1 MAWGAPGP
9 VCLVGSAR
17 RPLPSWFC
25 PPRARTPCAQTTR
38 AAVRSAGSPWPGPPA
53 LRPTGPGHLDL
64 PPLGSTRPPPS
75 LRPASRCTWPRVSP
89 DPATHPWGESR
100 PHPVRVVLAAVHRL
114 SPAAGPR
121 AEGVP
126 CEARARAL
134 HGRVTVPV
142 LLSRVLFSAEPPP
155 VRAEASGR
163 ACRRDC
169 SVPSPGTAQL
179 RCRPGH
185 PAPSWVFREAR
196 EGGRVSISQGSR
208 RSVSC
213 AEGTRSCF
221 REEEDGFF
229 SAGVSSSRRLLQS
242 RERLG
247 AAGVRAAPSGAA
259 ASLGDIPWDPN
270 TCSSCL

>member
-1 MAWGAPGP
+1 MRLTHGLGSPGTSLPCGQRPAASPELVLPAPGP
-9 VCLVGSAR
+9 APHAR
-17 RPLPSWFC
+17 RPRGLPSGQ
-25 PPRARTPCAQTTR
+25 R
-38 AAVRSAGSPWPGPPA
+38 GPP
-53 LRPTGPGHLDL
+53 GWV
-64 PPLGSTRPPPS
+64 PPHSAPQG
-75 LRPASRCTWPRVSP
+75 
-89 DPATHPWGESR
+89 PATWTCLPSAPRGHHRHCARVQVHVAEGESR
-100 PHPVRVVLAAVHRL
+100 PCHPPLGGVQAAPCAGRLAAVPRL

-134 HGRVTVPV
+134 HGHVTVPV

-221 REEEDGFF
+221 REEEDGAF
-229 SAGVSSSRRLLQS
+229 
-242 RERLG
+242 LG
-247 AAGVRAAPSGAA
+247 GRQFKPPAPAE
-259 ASLGDIPWDPN
+259 P
-270 TCSSCL
+270 

>member
-1 MAWGAPGP
+1 MRADHAGCRQVSGAP
-9 VCLVGSAR
+9 L
-17 RPLPSWFC
+17 
-25 PPRARTPCAQTTR
+25 
-38 AAVRSAGSPWPGPPA
+38 AGSPRTPPHRARPPGP
-53 LRPTGPGHLDL
+53 
-64 PPLGSTRPPPS
+64 
-75 LRPASRCTWPRVSP
+75 ASPRLHAATTVTAPRVQVHV
-89 DPATHPWGESR
+89 AEGESR
-100 PHPVRVVLAAVHRL
+100 PCHPPLGGVQAAPCAGRLAAVPRL

-196 EGGRVSISQGSR
+196 EGGRTSISQAAGAVCPVQKERGAASGR
-208 RSVSC
+208 RKT
-213 AEGTRSCF
+213 GL
-221 REEEDGFF
+221 F

>member
-1 MAWGAPGP
+1 MRADHAGCRQVSGAPW
-9 VCLVGSAR
+9 L
-17 RPLPSWFC
+17 
-25 PPRARTPCAQTTR
+25 
-38 AAVRSAGSPWPGPPA
+38 GPPA

-100 PHPVRVVLAAVHRL
+100 PHPVRVVVAAVPRL

-134 HGRVTVPV
+134 HGHVTVPV
-142 LLSRVLFSAEPPP
+142 LLSRVLLSAEPPP

-196 EGGRVSISQGSR
+196 EGGRVSISQAAGAVCPVQKERGAASGR
-208 RSVSC
+208 RKT
-213 AEGTRSCF
+213 GL
-221 REEEDGFF
+221 F

-247 AAGVRAAPSGAA
+247 AAGVRAAPSSAA